1 MTENSEKHR
10 FGKITALLLTI
21 VFMAFYF
28 YGLRAVLVAG
38 VSVLS
43 SILADYFAC
52 SAMRKKY
59 DWADF
64 SPVMSGLLLALLM
77 PASVPYTI
85 MAFAA
90 AFMAIVCKHAF
101 GGNKNLIFCP
111 VCIAY
116 IFATF
121 CFPSDILRYPTP
133 DPFGSISIDNVVSDS
148 LSHSYTY
155 LLDNGASSTFS
166 LLDLVWGKIAGPM
179 GTSAALIILIC
190 AVALYFFGDI
200 PATAFF
206 AGFGANVLINVIF
219 PVGETGWYAVL
230 NSLVAGSYLFTLVFM
245 ACDPRYVPKRQ
256 FSQGVYG
263 VAFAAASY
271 LIRLNTSIENGA
283 VFALPLLCVF
293 RDEFDHLTDA
303 LERLFKFLWKW
314 IKILS
319 VRFAKL
325 VAKLTVTATKW
336 IAVQFDRFCE
346 FIAVRIHEASK
357 NKSEKKTKSPD
368 DNETAEAENASA
380 EADDGEDSSEDL
392 TAEDSGENAAE
403 DIPGT
408 DDEKEETD
416 NA

>member
-28 YGLRAVLVAG
+28 YGLRVVLVAG
-38 VSVLS
+38 VSVFS
-43 SILADYFAC
+43 SILADYSAC
-52 SAMRKKY
+52 AAMRKKY

-116 IFATF
+116 IFTTF

-133 DPFGSISIDNVVSDS
+133 DPFGSISISNAVSDS

-190 AVALYFFGDI
+190 AVSLYFFGDI

-263 VAFAAASY
+263 VAFAGASY
-271 LIRLNTSIENGA
+271 LIRMHTSIENGA

-303 LERLFKFLWKW
+303 LERLIKFLWKW
-314 IKILS
+314 TKILS

-325 VAKLTVTATKW
+325 VAKSTVTAAKW
-336 IAVQFDRFCE
+336 IAAQFDRFCE

-357 NKSEKKTKSPD
+357 NKSEKKTKAPD
-368 DNETAEAENASA
+368 ENETVESENESA
-380 EADDGEDSSEDL
+380 EAADEDNSSEDL

-403 DIPGT
+403 DIPAT
-408 DDEKEETD
+408 DDEKEESD
-416 NA
+416 DA